1 MDAFTHA
8 FEAFCAPYSHPMCDA
23 IALAAMR
30 KVKEFLPR
38 CHRDGAHDL
47 EARMEMMEA
56 ASMAAVAF
64 QKGGSF
70 DHSMMC
76 DISFK

>member
-38 CHRDGAHDL
+38 CHRDGARDL

-64 QKGGSF
+64 QKGGSVA
-70 DHSMMC
+70 HSKM
-76 DISFK
+76 